1 MRTMC
6 HPGYNHNGL
15 VATHE
20 LGHMMYMMYVYIYIY
35 ICIAYLYIYYIL
47 NIYYIYIIYI
57 MLLLYYIYICIICL
71 QIDSKLQWN
80 LSSSEHSTTK
90 EQVKTSTQE
99 PRTNNPT
106 T

>member
-1 MRTMC
+1 
-6 HPGYNHNGL
+6 
-15 VATHE
+15 
-20 LGHMMYMMYVYIYIY
+20 
-35 ICIAYLYIYYIL
+35 
-47 NIYYIYIIYI
+47 

>member
-6 HPGYNHNGL
+6 HPGYNHNGF

-20 LGHMMYMMYVYIYIY
+20 LGHMMYMMYIYIY
-35 ICIAYLYIYYIL
+35 ICITYLCIYYIL
-47 NIYYIYIIYI
+47 NIYYIYVIYI
-57 MLLLYYIYICIICL
+57 MLLLYYIYIYIICL
-71 QIDSKLQWN
+71 QIDSKLQWK

-90 EQVKTSTQE
+90 EQVKTSKQE